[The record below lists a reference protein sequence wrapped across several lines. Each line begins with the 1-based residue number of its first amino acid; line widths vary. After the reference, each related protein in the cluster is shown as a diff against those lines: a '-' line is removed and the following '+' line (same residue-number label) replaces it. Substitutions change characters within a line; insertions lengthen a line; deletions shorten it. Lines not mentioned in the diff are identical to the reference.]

1 MEVVSRVQI
10 LEDEIWK
17 WYQGYRYSYLV
28 EEVRN
33 SYMEVVSKRRRER
46 GRQV

>member
-17 WYQGYRYSYLV
+17 WYQK
-28 EEVRN
+28 EE
-33 SYMEVVSKRRRER
+33 EREEDKSR
-46 GRQV
+46 MTGRMGEIL